1 MTTVRQRLTKL
12 EAARPNMAR
21 PLAIVIMP
29 FGEEEAITA
38 LVWGETSVERRGGE
52 FFDTLHARA
61 EKLHPGEVRI
71 WAAVTTDE

>member
-1 MTTVRQRLTKL
+1 MTTLRQRLNKL

-29 FGEEEAITA
+29 YGEEDAITA
-38 LVWGETSVERRGGE
+38 LVCGDTRVERCGGE

-71 WAAVTTDE
+71 WAAVTTGE